1 MFDTLAPYAS
11 LLKVAL
17 AVMLVAASFIGGC
30 SHGTATQ
37 READRAKLD
46 KAAGDLRQA
55 SAALKAS
62 ADALYEVDALTR
74 AAQDAAEKQ
83 ARIAA
88 AAIVAARKDR
98 DTYRARAA
106 AIESDLERAK
116 RDPKCAQQLEATS
129 CAIFR

>member
-1 MFDTLAPYAS
+1 MFDALAPYAS

-17 AVMLVAASFIGGC
+17 LVMLAVASFVGGC

-46 KAAGDLRQA
+46 KAAADLRQA

-83 ARIAA
+83 ARMSA

-98 DTYRARAA
+98 DTYRDRLA
-106 AIESDLERAK
+106 AIEGDLERAK

>member
-1 MFDTLAPYAS
+1 MFDALAPYAS
-11 LLKVAL
+11 LLKIAL
-17 AVMLVAASFIGGC
+17 PVLLVVGAFVGGC
-30 SHGTATQ
+30 SHGKDVQ
-37 READRAKLD
+37 RQADRVKLD

-62 ADALYEVDALTR
+62 ADALHEVDALAR

-83 ARIAA
+83 ARMAA

-98 DTYRARAA
+98 DTYRNRLA
-106 AIESDLERAK
+106 AIEAAIEHAK
-116 RDPKCAQQLEATS
+116 RDPACKQQLEATS